1 MIRSDEIKML
11 LTSQKSGVLT
21 CIVLFWFQYIGIVC
35 FLYGFL
41 PMKNPVGGYASPA
54 DYEGF
59 FNHTRDIDKAQDKSN
74 LNKPK
79 RFVGQL
85 VFMVIDALRADFVFS
100 IKNINQAGIKF
111 KKTDDEAGKGING

>member
-1 MIRSDEIKML
+1 
-11 LTSQKSGVLT
+11 
-21 CIVLFWFQYIGIVC
+21 
-35 FLYGFL
+35 
-41 PMKNPVGGYASPA
+41 MKNPVGGYATPA
-54 DYEGF
+54 DYNAF
-59 FNHTRDIDKAQDKSN
+59 FNDTIETNEAPDNSN

-111 KKTDDEAGKGING
+111 KKTDDEAGKGINH

>member
-1 MIRSDEIKML
+1 MKML
-11 LTSQKSGVLT
+11 LTLQKSGVLT

-41 PMKNPVGGYASPA
+41 PMKNPVGGYATPA
-54 DYEGF
+54 DYNAF
-59 FNHTRDIDKAQDKSN
+59 FNDTRETNEAPDNSN

-111 KKTDDEAGKGING
+111 KKTDDEAGKGIYR